1 MNMTQTICEVKGI
14 LRKEDIMF
22 RYVNNLP
29 ANDSYQIILETGN
42 TQNILIQKVNNKIEL
57 LLTAVFGDVILARR
71 VTDIENWC
79 NVMKELYSFIHMVWD
94 TDDYQRI
101 EIGLP
106 SDNVTEMADEYE
118 VQDCLASYRSMEY

>member
-1 MNMTQTICEVKGI
+1 
-14 LRKEDIMF
+14 MF

-71 VTDIENWC
+71 VTDIENWR

-101 EIGLP
+101 E
-106 SDNVTEMADEYE
+106 VM
-118 VQDCLASYRSMEY
+118 

>member
-29 ANDSYQIILETGN
+29 ANDSYQIILETGV
-42 TQNILIQKVNNKIEL
+42 TQNILIHKVDNEIEL
-57 LLTAVFGDVILARR
+57 LLTVTFGNVILARR
-71 VTDIENWC
+71 VTDIENWR
-79 NVMKELYSFIHMVWD
+79 NVMKELYSFIHQIWD

-101 EIGLP
+101 EVL
-106 SDNVTEMADEYE
+106 
-118 VQDCLASYRSMEY
+118 